1 MGIPFHLG
9 AIILSIE
16 GKMINITRK
25 EFGMIEGV

>member
-1 MGIPFHLG
+1 MGIPFQLG

-16 GKMINITRK
+16 EKMINIARK